1 LPSSPRS
8 AAAFD
13 AIRAA
18 WNDPA
23 RSKPEALR
31 SMLDGFLA
39 RYPND
44 DVAPMARVA
53 LALVALRQNDLET
66 ADVELARSA
75 DLPAGTARDL
85 RTVARA
91 QRLRLGGNP
100 EASLALLRPLVGK
113 SVDPIARSIFEEELT
128 LTALATHRDYEA
140 ISYMDAW
147 LRVSGEEDRA
157 SVVER
162 VAALV
167 ARLPEGVLIGALRAM
182 RSHRTSLGY
191 GVDIQRILAQRL
203 VHIAATSGDAEL
215 ARMLL
220 DEDSDG
226 ESLLGNAITVLGE
239 LANSRRGL
247 NIVDGRTVGL
257 LLPTESPGLRDE
269 SADVLRGVMWALG
282 LPRGVRTRA
291 GTPPAVVG
299 AGSAADA
306 IRTCGA
312 PEAAPDVDEPVPD
325 SGLRLVTRNDAGS
338 TDRTEV
344 SLDELAGEGAGIIIA
359 GLDGLTAARALRWA
373 EGHSVAVVVLVP
385 PGEPSDAPGF
395 GFVLGEPRAD
405 VIRELVRAAP
415 LLADQRVTP
424 LADTSELER
433 LPPEGGGEGGL
444 ILAAPVS
451 CDVTAPWAG
460 EPRFPIA
467 AWRADKMAGWLVSG
481 SPECSSDVVSE
492 LTAAHEQGTVALTLE
507 AAGLPPHPAGLRVV
521 SAQAGVV
528 PAVGPGDPRQDELE
542 RFSATLGPVGWW
554 TALGRDASTLA
565 RLAVQRLPSDEV
577 SDAPSVSARRVQ
589 SRDALAAARTRL
601 WTTEESGWAP
611 GHTVRRTVCA
621 IDVPIR

>member
-1 LPSSPRS
+1 ME
-8 AAAFD
+8 
-13 AIRAA
+13 RA
-18 WNDPA
+18 
-23 RSKPEALR
+23 KPEVLR
-31 SMLDGFLA
+31 SMLEAFLA
-39 RYPND
+39 RYPDD
-44 DVAPMARVA
+44 DVAPMARIA
-53 LALVALRQNDLET
+53 LALVALRQNDLAT
-66 ADVELARSA
+66 ADAELARST

-91 QRLRLGGNP
+91 ERLRLGGDP

-128 LTALATHRDYEA
+128 HTALATHRDYEA

-147 LRVSGEEDRA
+147 LRVSAEDDKA

-162 VAALV
+162 VAAMV

-191 GVDIQRILAQRL
+191 GVDIQRILAQHL
-203 VHIAATSGDAEL
+203 VHIAAASGDAQL

-226 ESLLGNAITVLGE
+226 ESLVGDAINVLGE

-282 LPRGVRTRA
+282 LPRGVRTQLGKASPPDA
-291 GTPPAVVG
+291 GPAE
-299 AGSAADA
+299 A
-306 IRTCGA
+306 IRTCAA
-312 PEAAPDVDEPVPD
+312 PEAAPDVDEPAPD

-373 EGHSVAVVVLVP
+373 EAHSVSVIVLVP
-385 PGEPSDAPGF
+385 PGEPSDAPDF
-395 GFVLGEPRAD
+395 GFVLGEPRAN
-405 VIRELVRAAP
+405 VIHELVRAAP
-415 LLADQRVTP
+415 MLADQPVTP
-424 LADTSELER
+424 IADTSELER
-433 LPPEGGGEGGL
+433 LPAEGGEVGGL
-444 ILAAPVS
+444 LLAPPVS
-451 CDVTAPWAG
+451 CEVAAPWAG

-467 AWRADKMAGWLVSG
+467 SWRASKMTAWLVSG
-481 SPECSSDVVSE
+481 SPGCTSDVVSE
-492 LTAAHEQGTVALTLE
+492 LTTAHAQGIVAITLE
-507 AAGLPPHPAGLRVV
+507 AAALPPHPAGLRVI

-528 PAVGPGDPRQDELE
+528 PAVGKSDPRQDELQ
-542 RFSATLGPVGWW
+542 RFSVTLGPIGWW

-565 RLAVQRLPSDEV
+565 RLAVQRLPADEV

-611 GHTVRRTVCA
+611 GHTIRRTVCA
-621 IDVPIR
+621 IDVPVR

>member
-1 LPSSPRS
+1 
-8 AAAFD
+8 
-13 AIRAA
+13 
-18 WNDPA
+18 
-23 RSKPEALR
+23 
-31 SMLDGFLA
+31 MLEGFLA

-44 DVAPMARVA
+44 DVAPVARVA
-53 LALVALRQNDLET
+53 LALVALRQNDLQA
-66 ADVELARSA
+66 ADVELARTA

-91 QRLRLGGNP
+91 QRLRLGEDP

-128 LTALATHRDYEA
+128 LTALAIHRDYEA

-147 LRVSGEEDRA
+147 LRVSGDEDKA

-162 VAALV
+162 VTALV
-167 ARLPEGVLIGALRAM
+167 ARLPESVLVGAMRAM
-182 RSHRTSLGY
+182 RSHRASLGY

-203 VHIAATSGDAEL
+203 VHIAATRGDAQL

-226 ESLLGNAITVLGE
+226 ESLVGNAITVLGE
-239 LANSRRGL
+239 LANSGRGL

-282 LPRGVRTRA
+282 LPRGVRTRP
-291 GTPPAVVG
+291 GTPPAAG
-299 AGSAADA
+299 AGSANA
-306 IRTCGA
+306 IPTCAA
-312 PEAAPDVDEPVPD
+312 PEAAPDVDEPGPD
-325 SGLRLVTRNDAGS
+325 SDLRLVTRNDAGS

-344 SLDELAGEGAGIIIA
+344 SLDELAGEGAGIIIG

-373 EGHSVAVVVLVP
+373 EAHSVAVIVLVP

-395 GFVLGEPRAD
+395 GFVLGEPRRN

-415 LLADQRVTP
+415 LLADQPVTP

-433 LPPEGGGEGGL
+433 LPPEGGDAGGL

-451 CDVTAPWAG
+451 CDIAAPWAG

-467 AWRADKMAGWLVSG
+467 SWRAGRMAGWLVSG
-481 SPECSSDVVSE
+481 SPGCSSDVVSE
-492 LTAAHEQGTVALTLE
+492 LAAAHVQGTVALTLE
-507 AAGLPPHPAGLRVV
+507 AAGLPAHPAGLRVV

-542 RFSATLGPVGWW
+542 RFSVTLGPIGWW

-565 RLAVQRLPSDEV
+565 RLAVRNLPTDEV
-577 SDAPSVSARRVQ
+577 SDASSVSARRVQ

-601 WTTEESGWAP
+601 WTSEDSGWAP
-611 GHTVRRTVCA
+611 GHTVQRTVCA

>member
-1 LPSSPRS
+1 
-8 AAAFD
+8 
-13 AIRAA
+13 
-18 WNDPA
+18 
-23 RSKPEALR
+23 
-31 SMLDGFLA
+31 MLDGFLA

-44 DVAPMARVA
+44 DVAPIARVA
-53 LALVALRQNDLET
+53 LALVALRQHDLEA
-66 ADVELARSA
+66 ADVELARSV

-113 SVDPIARSIFEEELT
+113 SVDPIARSIFEEELS

-147 LRVSGEEDRA
+147 LRVSGEDDKA

-203 VHIAATSGDAEL
+203 VHIAATSGDAQL

-226 ESLLGNAITVLGE
+226 ESLVGNAITVLGE

-282 LPRGVRTRA
+282 LPRGVRTRPDKPRA
-291 GTPPAVVG
+291 IVG
-299 AGSAADA
+299 AGSSADA
-306 IRTCGA
+306 IRTCAA

-373 EGHSVAVVVLVP
+373 EGHSLAVVVLVP
-385 PGEPSDAPGF
+385 PGEPPDAPGF

-433 LPPEGGGEGGL
+433 LSPDGGGGGGGGGL
-444 ILAAPVS
+444 NLAAPVS
-451 CDVTAPWAG
+451 CDITAPWAG

-467 AWRADKMAGWLVSG
+467 SWRADKMAGWLVSG
-481 SPECSSDVVSE
+481 SPGCSSDVVSE
-492 LTAAHEQGTVALTLE
+492 LTAARAQGTVALTLE
-507 AAGLPPHPAGLRVV
+507 AAALPPHPAGLRVI

-528 PAVGPGDPRQDELE
+528 PGVGPGDPRQEELE
-542 RFSATLGPVGWW
+542 RFSVTLGPVGWW

-565 RLAVQRLPSDEV
+565 RLAVQQLPSDEV
-577 SDAPSVSARRVQ
+577 SDMPSVSARRVQ

-621 IDVPIR
+621 IDVPMR